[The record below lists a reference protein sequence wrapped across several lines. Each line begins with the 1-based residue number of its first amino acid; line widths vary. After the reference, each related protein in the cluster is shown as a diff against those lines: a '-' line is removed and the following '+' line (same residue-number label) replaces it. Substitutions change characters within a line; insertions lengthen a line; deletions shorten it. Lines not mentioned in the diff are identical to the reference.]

1 MNNNQ
6 LMEKIHLQQDK
17 IYNLESQLNE
27 WEKELKV
34 NKHMQINKLNEKV
47 ERYEADI
54 KQLKVFI
61 E

>member
-1 MNNNQ
+1 
-6 LMEKIHLQQDK
+6 MEKIHLQQDK